1 MTSPPLREKLRL
13 GILGEGWRLAALSVL
28 LVVAIIGTNL
38 IYDSLNHGPNRILL
52 RTGLDAS
59 IPLVPVFAIPYVSLI
74 PFIGASLLAMMLF
87 NGRVFRSAALSMIAA
102 WLVSYAF
109 YFFLQSYVARPSVTG
124 SDVFSSL
131 VRSIYASDAPFNDF
145 PSLHTSLS
153 MIIAIHWWHIDR
165 RIGIPV
171 AVWTALIVASTML
184 VHQHYVADVALGI
197 AVAVASSWL
206 FVRLTRA
213 YPARSTRAGRPLR
226 PR

>member
-1 MTSPPLREKLRL
+1 MRR
-13 GILGEGWRLAALSVL
+13 GILGEGWRIAALSLL
-28 LVVAIIGTNL
+28 LVVAILGTNL
-38 IYDSLNHGPNRILL
+38 IYDSLNHGPNRIFL

-59 IPLVPVFAIPYVSLI
+59 IPLVPVFAVPYVSLI
-74 PFIGASLLAMMLF
+74 PFIGASLLGMLLF
-87 NGRVFRSAALSMIAA
+87 WGRVFRSAALSMIAA

-109 YFFLQSYVARPSVTG
+109 YFFLQSYVARPSVIG
-124 SDVFSSL
+124 NDFFSSL
-131 VRSIYASDAPFNDF
+131 VRSIYASDAPYNDF

-197 AVAVASSWL
+197 VVAAASSWL
-206 FVRLTRA
+206 FLRLTHLGTMQR
-213 YPARSTRAGRPLR
+213 PAVVA
-226 PR
+226 